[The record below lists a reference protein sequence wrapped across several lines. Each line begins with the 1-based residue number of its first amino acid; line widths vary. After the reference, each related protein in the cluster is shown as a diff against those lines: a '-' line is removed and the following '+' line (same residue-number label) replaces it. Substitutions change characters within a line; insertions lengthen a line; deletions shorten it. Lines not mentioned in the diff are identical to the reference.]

1 MILTFL
7 FNNVFYSHYVYK
19 IKLNQTQKTMSFKG
33 YEAKKQGKY
42 GQIFFWLKSKPC
54 LMDCTN
60 MHWADKEQKIKRE
73 IEIDDSPPMW
83 SL

>member
-1 MILTFL
+1 
-7 FNNVFYSHYVYK
+7 
-19 IKLNQTQKTMSFKG
+19 
-33 YEAKKQGKY
+33 
-42 GQIFFWLKSKPC
+42 
-54 LMDCTN
+54 MDCTN